1 MSEHHK
7 NATFFRKTFVFI
19 LSEKYLFNEKKSL
32 FMMVPNQLDLTLLK
46 QREQLFSNPMFL
58 T

>member
-1 MSEHHK
+1 MSEHHRK
-7 NATFFRKTFVFI
+7 ATFIRKTFVFI
-19 LSEKYLFNEKKSL
+19 LSEKYLFNEKESL

-46 QREQLFSNPMFL
+46 LQEQLFSNPMFL